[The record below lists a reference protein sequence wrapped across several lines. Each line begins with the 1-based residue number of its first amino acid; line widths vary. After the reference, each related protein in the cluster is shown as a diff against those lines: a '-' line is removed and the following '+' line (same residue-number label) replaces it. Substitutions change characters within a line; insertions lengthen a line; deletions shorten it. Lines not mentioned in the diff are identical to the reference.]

1 MSILVALSIS
11 SLIVNNSVLR
21 AVIRLAGIL
30 EDNICCSS
38 FQKCMAEI
46 AYMFLGGVILTSV
59 TTMRVGKKE
68 EALRYTQSRDSK

>member
-1 MSILVALSIS
+1 
-11 SLIVNNSVLR
+11 
-21 AVIRLAGIL
+21 
-30 EDNICCSS
+30 
-38 FQKCMAEI
+38 MAEI

>member
-11 SLIVNNSVLR
+11 SLIVNSSVLG

-38 FQKCMAEI
+38 FQKYMAEI